1 VDFFVCVDCTAPNAG
16 ALTNRQIMPST
27 TMESRRPARGCPA
40 TIEWPD
46 VKKPWIGEISI
57 LIDTTQAR
65 EIVTFALNHR
75 EHAVSKLFRVK
86 ILP

>member
-1 VDFFVCVDCTAPNAG
+1 MVCVDCTAPNAG
-16 ALTNRQIMPST
+16 ALINKQIMLSAT
-27 TMESRRPARGCPA
+27 TESRRPARGCPA

-75 EHAVSKLFRVK
+75 EQTVSKLFRQEC
-86 ILP
+86 LP